1 MIITGII
8 LIALQILAIASSLI
22 GGNNPFQQGIAGTLG
37 YFLIGFIGVVLIIIG
52 CRRKN
57 NTTLKNKNDSFVE
70 SEIKEVVFED
80 KNDIDDL
87 ENYKDTEDIVD
98 IQSTYTQLIGNK
110 LMDNKEKTITKN
122 QAIKLCL
129 KRNFKLSTNVTFA
142 SQNNSVSKCF
152 WANPRF
158 DYLNNDWT
166 LILNDKDKRKLYL
179 FLIPAQSISKEQLTP
194 RSDNPMRIHLEIKY
208 NDHNFTDRKSEFRFE
223 KFKIGE
229 IEY

>member
-22 GGNNPFQQGIAGTLG
+22 GGNTPFQQGIAGTLG

-57 NTTLKNKNDSFVE
+57 NTTLKNKNDSFAE

-208 NDHNFTDRKSEFRFE
+208 NDYNFTDRKSEFRFE

>member
-37 YFLIGFIGVVLIIIG
+37 YFLIGIIGIVLIIIG

-57 NTTLKNKNDSFVE
+57 NTTLKNKNDSFAE
-70 SEIKEVVFED
+70 SEIKEDVFED
-80 KNDIDDL
+80 KNDIDD
-87 ENYKDTEDIVD
+87 ENIVD
-98 IQSTYTQLIGNK
+98 VQSTYTQQLIGNK

-142 SQNNSVSKCF
+142 SQNNSVSKYF

-208 NDHNFTDRKSEFRFE
+208 NDYNFTDRKSEFRFE